1 MRFANR
7 DGDCE
12 IPVERLRRRREA
24 MPLEQ
29 EPRLSLNVPSKWTN
43 RFIAVRLPHGVRIAF
58 AEAAP
63 GEDKAYDFHSA
74 IVMTWEDARALA
86 ERLLTVAAATA
97 ADDPHER
104 RSFSSRSKTSRSKT
118 RI

>member
-1 MRFANR
+1 
-7 DGDCE
+7 
-12 IPVERLRRRREA
+12 

-29 EPRLSLNVPSKWTN
+29 EPRLSFNVPSKWTN
-43 RFIAVRLPHGVRIAF
+43 RFIAVGLPHGLRIAF

-74 IVMTWEDARALA
+74 VVMTREDARELA
-86 ERLLTVAAATA
+86 ERLLTVAAASS
-97 ADDPHER
+97 ADNPYER
-104 RSFSSRSKTSRSKT
+104 RSLSSRSKTSRSKT

>member
-1 MRFANR
+1 
-7 DGDCE
+7 
-12 IPVERLRRRREA
+12 

-29 EPRLSLNVPSKWTN
+29 EPRLSFNVPAKWTN
-43 RFIAVRLPHGVRIAF
+43 RFIAVGLPHGVRIAF

-74 IVMTWEDARALA
+74 VVMRRDDARALA
-86 ERLLTVAAATA
+86 ERLLAVATASA
-97 ADDPHER
+97 ADDIER
-104 RSFSSRSKTSRSKT
+104 QSLRSRSKTSRPKT